1 MDVSTNDNLH
11 EKVNVSLLKHALHF
25 TTSFVHYTGC
35 AVTRGQRT
43 GPQVKRSGCETWLS
57 HLVVFL
63 GKVLQPHSA
72 SLSNQDSKW
81 VRANSLVAVARDRL
95 ESHPS
100 LHATETGI
108 SSGWMVGTLGSI
120 APFTFV
126 YDSFF
131 LSLYSTLDRMLDHLL
146 LEEEKAIPLRM
157 PSPEEYW

>member
-1 MDVSTNDNLH
+1 MRDLT
-11 EKVNVSLLKHALHF
+11 E
-25 TTSFVHYTGC
+25 SFSC
-35 AVTRGQRT
+35 
-43 GPQVKRSGCETWLS
+43 
-57 HLVVFL
+57 FL
-63 GKVLQPHSA
+63 GHGTLA
-72 SLSNQDSKW
+72 SQSSHSNQDSKW
-81 VRANSLVAVARDRL
+81 VRANSQAEVVRDGL
-95 ESHPS
+95 ASHPS

-131 LSLYSTLDRMLDHLL
+131 LSLNSTLDRMLDHLL